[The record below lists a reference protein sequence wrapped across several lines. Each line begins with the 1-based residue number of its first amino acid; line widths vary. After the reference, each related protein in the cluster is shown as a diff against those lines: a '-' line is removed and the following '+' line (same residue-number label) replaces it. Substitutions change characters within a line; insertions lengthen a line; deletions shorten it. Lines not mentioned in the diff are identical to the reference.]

1 MAYLASHGP
10 AAEFGLQRN
19 CDRWGV
25 LERGII
31 AAPLPVKKNH
41 EVMLRV
47 VEFPVRRTETSH
59 DLVAEKE
66 NTGSMMGQSPKLR
79 DDSMSNN
86 RQNGNKGP
94 YSSKIQ
100 SDDNHM
106 KHCSIPLVSLKL
118 PDGLEPLR
126 DVTTEEIEDRTALTI
141 LLYRAFDL
149 SDDFSK
155 HITGA
160 IAKSQTD
167 ILPSGSTDKQD
178 MSDRDSASARL
189 PQSARSNNGMKESA
203 RGLLGRNGD
212 SARGGLGAPTMH
224 TVMLPSTVKVVCI
237 ITDAAPQNSSTN
249 IPTVTSYDINGRP
262 SMQSTEQPE
271 IACLN
276 SSSKNVDHTIHNDLS
291 NAGFSLSFEEGSC
304 AFELFEALGKALNA
318 RIQPSSSTAGL
329 QDCETSQGGNRV
341 STECRIVVT
350 VTGKYVSATVP
361 APSKGELSPFTPSTP
376 YVTVQPIRCSE
387 VISEPIPTCDEDR
400 QRSNDTFDA
409 PSCDCTVKTPDLLSV
424 PLISLRTL
432 LKSSK
437 GFTFIEQGK
446 NNILSHKENLKE
458 KARLNVIASE
468 EQRKQ
473 DDRST
478 LTSAMRKKVE
488 ILFSLTD
495 VPDTVQLIERVR

>member
-25 LERGII
+25 LERGFI

-47 VEFPVRRTETSH
+47 VEFPVKRTETLH
-59 DLVAEKE
+59 DMVAQKDTTQSEDS
-66 NTGSMMGQSPKLR
+66 SMK
-79 DDSMSNN
+79 D
-86 RQNGNKGP
+86 
-94 YSSKIQ
+94 
-100 SDDNHM
+100 
-106 KHCSIPLVSLKL
+106 CSIRPVSLKL
-118 PDGLEPLR
+118 PDRLEPLR
-126 DVTTEEIEDRTALTI
+126 NVTTEEIEDRTALTV
-141 LLYRAFDL
+141 LLYRAFGL
-149 SDDFSK
+149 TDDFSK

-160 IAKSQTD
+160 IAKSKMD
-167 ILPSGSTDKQD
+167 ILPCGSTDRQD

-212 SARGGLGAPTMH
+212 SARGGFGVPTMH
-224 TVMLPSTVKVVCI
+224 TVMLPSTVKVVCV
-237 ITDAAPQNSSTN
+237 ITDATPLKPSSNT
-249 IPTVTSYDINGRP
+249 PTVTSYDINGRP
-262 SMQSTEQPE
+262 TMQYIDQPE
-271 IACLN
+271 TACLN
-276 SSSKNVDHTIHNDLS
+276 TSSRNADRTIHDDELS
-291 NAGFSLSFEEGSC
+291 NAGFSLSFEEGSS

-318 RIQPSSSTAGL
+318 SIKSSSCTAGP
-329 QDCETSQGGNRV
+329 QDSEASQGGNRV
-341 STECRIVVT
+341 RTECRIVVT
-350 VTGKYVSATVP
+350 VTGKWVSATVP
-361 APSKGELSPFTPSTP
+361 SPSKGELSPFTPSSP
-376 YVTVQPIRCSE
+376 YVTVQPIRYSE
-387 VISEPIPTCDEDR
+387 VTSETIPTSSEDR
-400 QRSNDTFDA
+400 KGSNDTFDE
-409 PSCDCTVKTPDLLSV
+409 PSCELTVKIPEAFPV

-446 NNILSHKENLKE
+446 NNILSHKRNLKE

-478 LTSAMRKKVE
+478 SSSAIRKKVE

-495 VPDTVQLIERVR
+495 ATDTVQLIERVR

>member
-25 LERGII
+25 LERGVI

-59 DLVAEKE
+59 DMVAE
-66 NTGSMMGQSPKLR
+66 R
-79 DDSMSNN
+79 D
-86 RQNGNKGP
+86 
-94 YSSKIQ
+94 ITQ
-100 SDDNHM
+100 SDDSSV
-106 KHCSIPLVSLKL
+106 KDSSIPLVSLML
-118 PDGLEPLR
+118 PDRLEPLK
-126 DVTTEEIEDRTALTI
+126 DVTTEEIEDRTALSV

-155 HITGA
+155 QITGA
-160 IAKSQTD
+160 IAKSKLD
-167 ILPSGSTDKQD
+167 ILPSGS
-178 MSDRDSASARL
+178 SDRQDISDRESASARL

-203 RGLLGRNGD
+203 RGLLGRTGD
-212 SARGGLGAPTMH
+212 SARGGFGAPTMH
-224 TVMLPSTVKVVCI
+224 TVMLPSAVKVVCV
-237 ITDAAPQNSSTN
+237 ITDVPPQNTSSI

-262 SMQSTEQPE
+262 SVQSIEQPE
-271 IACLN
+271 VVCL
-276 SSSKNVDHTIHNDLS
+276 SSSSGNSAHAVHNDLS
-291 NAGFSLSFEEGSC
+291 NAGFYLSFEEGSS

-318 RIQPSSSTAGL
+318 SIQPSSSTASL
-329 QDCETSQGGNRV
+329 RDREASQGGNRV
-341 STECRIVVT
+341 STEFRIVVT

-361 APSKGELSPFTPSTP
+361 APSKGELSPFTPSSP
-376 YVTVQPIRCSE
+376 YGTVQPVRSSE
-387 VISEPIPTCDEDR
+387 IVPASIPTRYEDR
-400 QRSNDTFDA
+400 QRNNDSFDA
-409 PSCDCTVKTPDLLSV
+409 PSCDCTVKSPDIPPV

-437 GFTFIEQGK
+437 GFTFIEPGK

-458 KARLNVIASE
+458 KARLNMIASE

-473 DDRST
+473 DYRST
-478 LTSAMRKKVE
+478 ISSAMRKKVE

-495 VPDTVQLIERVR
+495 VTDTVQLIERVR